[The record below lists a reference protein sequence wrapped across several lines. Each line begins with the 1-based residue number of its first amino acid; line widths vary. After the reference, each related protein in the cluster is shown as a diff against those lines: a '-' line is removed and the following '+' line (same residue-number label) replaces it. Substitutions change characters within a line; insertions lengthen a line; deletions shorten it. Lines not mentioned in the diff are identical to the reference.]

1 MQSVGGERGGW
12 AAQESE
18 TRTYPKSSV
27 PGAVG
32 SDSRPATVS
41 REPYHAKGRRDLR
54 RGGVWAVLQPV
65 LSANLVVSSYA
76 LALLH

>member
-1 MQSVGGERGGW
+1 MQSVGGERAGW

-18 TRTYPKSSV
+18 TRTCPKSSV

-41 REPYHAKGRRDLR
+41 REPYQAKGCQDLR
-54 RGGVWAVLQPV
+54 RGGVWAVLQHI

-76 LALLH
+76 LPLLH